1 MAWPMH
7 VSSNIKAL
15 VVYIKEG
22 AYPLPGPPPLCASG
36 IDAVSTLPLTSDL
49 NLLLM
54 YIDP

>member
-1 MAWPMH
+1 MH